1 MVIGAIAQDDIALFN
16 LWYPIFEAFEAGL
29 WQFCLTKNEIVYLP
43 LPAVHLDSERRP
55 HNDNGYAFEWLDG
68 GDFYWH
74 GARVPEQII
83 MQPDSITVA
92 QIQTETNVEV
102 RRVMLER
109 YRLSDQI
116 SGEVSGEALF
126 IEDIQAKPQKADG
139 YGAIYTV
146 SISLDEPL
154 CLVKVTCPS
163 TARVYWLRVDPRA
176 YNSMASREP
185 QAAVASTWR
194 KADGS
199 LYFADWREYQP
210 EMQT

>member
-1 MVIGAIAQDDIALFN
+1 M
-16 LWYPIFEAFEAGL
+16 FEAFEAGL
-29 WQFCLTKNEIVYLP
+29 WQFCITENEIVYAP
-43 LPAVHLDSERRP
+43 LPAVHLDSERRL
-55 HNDNGYAFEWLDG
+55 HNHNNFAFAWLDG
-68 GDFYWH
+68 GDYYYH
-74 GARVPEQII
+74 GTRVTKQII
-83 MQPDSITVA
+83 LQPDSITVA
-92 QIQTETNVEV
+92 QIQTETNAEV

-126 IEDIQAKPQKADG
+126 IEDIKAKPQKADE

-146 SISLDEPL
+146 AMADDEAL
-154 CLVKVTCPS
+154 CYVKVTCPS

-176 YNSMASREP
+176 YDSMAIREP

-199 LYFADWREYQP
+199 LYFADWHDYTP